1 MVASCSVLGASDGCP
16 GMPNFL
22 CQFVVPRLPAGRMR
36 GKSWRTSVVPLPRL
50 CSTITQHPEPWKTC
64 SCAHTQKQDKTGQI
78 SRENGTQLQI
88 RQKEKTDRSLYLRV
102 YRGDFDKKQDAEPTG
117 LEIVGHD
124 TEGFKLWPVPKT
136 VPSCS
141 RVLGFEHVLIVLD
154 YSVERCKSGR
164 QIK

>member
-1 MVASCSVLGASDGCP
+1 MALNCE
-16 GMPNFL
+16 F
-22 CQFVVPRLPAGRMR
+22 
-36 GKSWRTSVVPLPRL
+36 GKRRKPTRAFIYDFTEVIP
-50 CSTITQHPEPWKTC
+50 TKNKT
-64 SCAHTQKQDKTGQI
+64 
-78 SRENGTQLQI
+78 
-88 RQKEKTDRSLYLRV
+88 RSL
-102 YRGDFDKKQDAEPTG
+102 TG
-117 LEIVGHD
+117 LEIVAHD